1 MICPTG
7 CLAIFVSSPLS
18 QNISLFGLVETGIEQ
33 THPVPN
39 RGAFCDRHGRR
50 VRDAMDAAAHRRRRF
65 PRTAKSCGPD
75 APTLVSS
82 WRSCPRRRRW
92 QTSPVTGY
100 LMHTSLLRVWAATDS
115 LVVVGLAEGG
125 LMSMAIG
132 LGRFGDRRLEKGG
145 PRCMRPWF
153 DGLVRAF
160 DALRGTGRGRFGSR
174 AFCAMTG

>member
-1 MICPTG
+1 MPGAQCTRSRAW
-7 CLAIFVSSPLS
+7 CVVNTRVS
-18 QNISLFGLVETGIEQ
+18 
-33 THPVPN
+33 
-39 RGAFCDRHGRR
+39 
-50 VRDAMDAAAHRRRRF
+50 HRRSPGNHPAF
-65 PRTAKSCGPD
+65 PHAMVLTVCFV
-75 APTLVSS
+75 L
-82 WRSCPRRRRW
+82 
-92 QTSPVTGY
+92 SPAIGY
-100 LMHTSLLRVWAATDS
+100 LMHTSLLRVWAETDS

>member
-1 MICPTG
+1 MPGAQCTRS
-7 CLAIFVSSPLS
+7 LACKMVKAHELVTTVTPGSPGIPYAMVLTVSFVLSPA
-18 QNISLFGLVETGIEQ
+18 I
-33 THPVPN
+33 
-39 RGAFCDRHGRR
+39 
-50 VRDAMDAAAHRRRRF
+50 
-65 PRTAKSCGPD
+65 
-75 APTLVSS
+75 
-82 WRSCPRRRRW
+82 
-92 QTSPVTGY
+92 GY
-100 LMHTSLLRVWAATDS
+100 LMHTSLLHVWAETDS